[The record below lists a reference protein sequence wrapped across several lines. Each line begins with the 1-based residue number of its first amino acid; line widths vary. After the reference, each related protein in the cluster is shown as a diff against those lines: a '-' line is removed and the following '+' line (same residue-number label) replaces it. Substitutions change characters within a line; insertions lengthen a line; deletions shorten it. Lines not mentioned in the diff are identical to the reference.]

1 MKRFGIPVLI
11 TLSLILS
18 AVPASSAAVIQGS
31 KCSKV
36 GDKQTFNG
44 LTFTCKKSGS
54 KLLWSQGV
62 KEQGYD
68 TAFAKS
74 HLAEAQAKATKILTD
89 AKSSAEQISSPPYC
103 VTQNSSAY
111 VSIGGD
117 ESTGLRALIYENPGI
132 CDITVRASAA
142 FRCDS
147 PLPPSKNTVTSTGVF
162 PLRAKEKLVVS
173 YNISRYFPQ
182 VLLECRLLTGV
193 SSNTV
198 NIWPD
203 GNPRVLTLSSSY
215 SGNFNQVEASKKAE
229 KLLKTARTQAEK
241 IVSDAKNP
249 VMIAKAWKAATG
261 KVAADKAAADKA
273 AADKAAADKAAADA
287 LAVVCVVGGSC
298 KVGNTGPGGGEVFY
312 DAGMEQPWGRFLEFA
327 PNGWHGSAS
336 DPKAKWCDNDSWPV
350 YGPEG
355 ETIGQGK
362 PNTKLMLQHCTS
374 GAAVVAAS
382 YRGGS
387 KDDWYLPAIDELEEL
402 AKYVTRADED
412 DLVINGGYGR
422 LKIIREG
429 FNSALWSSTNY
440 QGKWG
445 YAEAALGHG
454 QLSSIWSKYYEEHVR
469 PIRAFSVADAST
481 LRKAATNKNC
491 SPNPKCAVGSI
502 GPGGGEVFY
511 DAGSQQSWGRYLE
524 VAPIGWSG
532 TTDDPEVPWC
542 NITDV
547 YFTALITNEAVRA
560 TLGVEI
566 GKGKANTDLMA
577 ANCRSGAL
585 SLSRSYKGGMKGD
598 WYLPSRVELNELCKY
613 AYFQPTGKNDEECRG
628 SGKIRTGFFQ
638 KTYWSS
644 TEDDVINVPYQSFN
658 SGGSG
663 YAQKKGAEHV
673 RPIRAF

>member
-1 MKRFGIPVLI
+1 M
-11 TLSLILS
+11 
-18 AVPASSAAVIQGS
+18 PATAAVKIGDICKSVGQTTTVNGS
-31 KCSKV
+31 A
-36 GDKQTFNG
+36 
-44 LTFTCKKSGS
+44 LTCTKSGS
-54 KLLWSQGV
+54 KSVWSKGV
-62 KEQGYD
+62 KIDSYNA
-68 TAFAKS
+68 AFAREYLS
-74 HLAEAQAKATKILTD
+74 EAKKNAAKILED
-89 AKSSAEQISSPPYC
+89 AKSTANQISSPPYC
-103 VTQNSSAY
+103 STGNSSARAY
-111 VSIGGD
+111 IGSDGN
-117 ESTGLRALIYENPGI
+117 LRALVFENPGI
-132 CDITVRASAA
+132 CDITVRASAS

-147 PLPPSKNTVTSTGVF
+147 PLPPSKNTVRSTGVF
-162 PLRAKEKLVVS
+162 SLRAKEKLVFSNWS
-173 YNISRYFPQ
+173 YYFPQ
-182 VLLECRLLTGV
+182 VNLECRLLTG
-193 SSNTV
+193 SSGLAINLSR
-198 NIWPD
+198 D
-203 GNPRVLTLSSSY
+203 GQEPSVVTLSSSY
-215 SGNFNQVEASKKAE
+215 SGSFNQVEASKKADQIIRSA
-229 KLLKTARTQAEK
+229 TARAEK
-241 IVSDAKNP
+241 IIADAKNP
-249 VMIAKAWKAATG
+249 VMITKAWKAA
-261 KVAADKAAADKA
+261 AAKAAAAKAATDKAAAAKA
-273 AADKAAADKAAADA
+273 AAAKAAADA
-287 LAVVCVVGGSC
+287 LAVICVVGGSC

-327 PNGWHGSAS
+327 PNGWYGSAS

-429 FNSALWSSTNY
+429 FKSALWSSTNY
-440 QGKWG
+440 RGEWG

-469 PIRAFSVADAST
+469 PVRAFSIADATT
-481 LRKAATNKNC
+481 LRRAATNKNC
-491 SPNPKCAVGSI
+491 SPNPKCSVGSI

-524 VAPIGWSG
+524 VAPMGWSG

-542 NITDV
+542 NVTDV
-547 YFTALITNEAVRA
+547 DFTALITNEAVRA

-566 GKGKANTDLMA
+566 GKGRANTNLMVT
-577 ANCRSGAL
+577 NCRSGAVFL
-585 SLSRSYKGGMKGD
+585 AHTYKGGNKGD
-598 WYLPSRVELNELCKY
+598 WHLPSREELNELCKY
-613 AYFQPTGKNDEECRG
+613 VNFQPTGKNDEECRG
-628 SGKIRTGFFQ
+628 SGKIRTGFFP

-644 TEDDVINVPYQSFN
+644 SEWNVINVPYQSFN

-663 YAQKKGAEHV
+663 YAHKKWEEHV

>member
-1 MKRFGIPVLI
+1 
-11 TLSLILS
+11 
-18 AVPASSAAVIQGS
+18 VPATAAVKI
-31 KCSKV
+31 
-36 GDKQTFNG
+36 GD
-44 LTFTCKKSGS
+44 TCKSVGQTTTVNGSALTCTKSGS
-54 KLLWSQGV
+54 KSVWSKGV
-62 KEQGYD
+62 KIDSYNA
-68 TAFAKS
+68 AFAREYLS
-74 HLAEAQAKATKILTD
+74 EAKKNAAKILED
-89 AKSSAEQISSPPYC
+89 AKSTANQISSPPYC
-103 VTQNSSAY
+103 STGNSSARAY
-111 VSIGGD
+111 IGSDGN
-117 ESTGLRALIYENPGI
+117 LRALVFENPGI
-132 CDITVRASAA
+132 CDITVRASAS

-147 PLPPSKNTVTSTGVF
+147 PLPPSKNTVRSTGVF
-162 PLRAKEKLVVS
+162 SLRAKEKLVFSNWS
-173 YNISRYFPQ
+173 YYFPQ
-182 VLLECRLLTGV
+182 VNLECRLLTG
-193 SSNTV
+193 SSGLAINLSR
-198 NIWPD
+198 D
-203 GNPRVLTLSSSY
+203 GQEPSVMTLSSSY
-215 SGNFNQVEASKKAE
+215 SGSFNQVEASKKADQIIRSA
-229 KLLKTARTQAEK
+229 KVRAEK
-241 IVSDAKNP
+241 IIADAKNP
-249 VMIAKAWKAATG
+249 VMIAKAWKATAAKAT
-261 KVAADKAAADKA
+261 AAKAAADKA
-273 AADKAAADKAAADA
+273 AADKATAAKAAADA
-287 LAVVCVVGGSC
+287 LAVICVVGGSC

-327 PNGWHGSAS
+327 PNGWYGSAS

-402 AKYVTRADED
+402 AKYVSRADED

-429 FNSALWSSTNY
+429 FKSALWSSTNY
-440 QGKWG
+440 RGKWG

-469 PIRAFSVADAST
+469 PVRAFSIADATT
-481 LRKAATNKNC
+481 LRKAAINKNC
-491 SPNPKCAVGSI
+491 SPNPKCEVGSI

-532 TTDDPEVPWC
+532 TTNDPEEPWC

-547 YFTALITNEAVRA
+547 YFTPLITNEAVRA

-566 GKGKANTDLMA
+566 GKGRANTNLMV
-577 ANCRSGAL
+577 ANCRSGAVF
-585 SLSRSYKGGMKGD
+585 RAHTYKGGMKGD
-598 WYLPSRVELNELCKY
+598 WYLPSREELNELCKY
-613 AYFQPTGKNDEECRG
+613 VNSQPTGKKDEECRG
-628 SGKIRTGFFQ
+628 SGKIRTGFFP

-644 TEDDVINVPYQSFN
+644 SEYDVINVPWQSFN

>member
-1 MKRFGIPVLI
+1 VRKFISV
-11 TLSLILS
+11 TLILVFTLTS
-18 AVPASSAAVIQGS
+18 ASVPATAAVKI
-31 KCSKV
+31 
-36 GDKQTFNG
+36 GD
-44 LTFTCKKSGS
+44 TCKSVGQTTTVNGSVLTCAKSGS
-54 KLLWSQGV
+54 KLVWSKGV
-62 KEQGYD
+62 KADSYD
-68 TAFAKS
+68 TAFAS
-74 HLAEAQAKATKILTD
+74 EYLSEAKKNAAKILED
-89 AKSSAEQISSPPYC
+89 AKSTANQISSAPYC
-103 VTQNSSAY
+103 STGNSSARAY
-111 VSIGGD
+111 IGSDGN
-117 ESTGLRALIYENPGI
+117 LRALVFENPGI
-132 CDITVRASAA
+132 CDITVRASAS

-147 PLPPSKNTVTSTGVF
+147 PLPPSKNTVRSTGVF
-162 PLRAKEKLVVS
+162 SLRAKEKLVFSNWS
-173 YNISRYFPQ
+173 YYFPQ
-182 VLLECRLLTGV
+182 VNLECRLLTG
-193 SSNTV
+193 SSGLAINLSR
-198 NIWPD
+198 D
-203 GNPRVLTLSSSY
+203 GQEPSVVTLSSSY
-215 SGNFNQVEASKKAE
+215 SGSFNQVEASKKADQIIRSA
-229 KLLKTARTQAEK
+229 TARAEK
-241 IVSDAKNP
+241 IIADAKNP
-249 VMIAKAWKAATG
+249 VMITKAWKAA
-261 KVAADKAAADKA
+261 AAKAATAKAATDKAAADKA
-273 AADKAAADKAAADA
+273 AAAKAAADA
-287 LAVVCVVGGSC
+287 LAVICVVGGSC

-327 PNGWHGSAS
+327 PNGWYGSAS

-440 QGKWG
+440 RGQWG
-445 YAEAALGHG
+445 YATAALGHG

-469 PIRAFSVADAST
+469 PIRAFSIADAAT
-481 LRKAATNKNC
+481 LRKAAINKNC
-491 SPNPKCAVGSI
+491 SPNPKCSVGSI

-532 TTDDPEVPWC
+532 TTNDPEESWC

-547 YFTALITNEAVRA
+547 YFTPLITNEAVRA

-566 GKGKANTDLMA
+566 GKGRANTNLMA

-585 SLSRSYKGGMKGD
+585 SLSRAYKGGMKGD
-598 WYLPSRVELNELCKY
+598 WYLPSREELNELCKY
-613 AYFQPTGKNDEECRG
+613 VNSQPTGKKDEECRG
-628 SGKIRTGFFQ
+628 SGKIRTGFFP

-644 TEDDVINVPYQSFN
+644 SEYDVINVPWQSFN

>member
-1 MKRFGIPVLI
+1 MKRFGIPALI
-11 TLSLILS
+11 TLSLILGV
-18 AVPASSAAVIQGS
+18 VPASSAAVIQGS

-36 GDKQTFNG
+36 GDKQTLNG

-74 HLAEAQAKATKILTD
+74 HFAEAQAKATKILED
-89 AKSSAEQISSPPYC
+89 AKVLANQISSPPNC
-103 VTQNSSAY
+103 TISNSRAFAA
-111 VSIGGD
+111 IGSEDG
-117 ESTGLRALIYENPGI
+117 RKALVFDNPGQ
-132 CDITVRASAA
+132 CELLVRASAV
-142 FRCDS
+142 FFCDGAGRGVRIA
-147 PLPPSKNTVTSTGVF
+147 VTSTGMF
-162 PLRAKEKLVVS
+162 PLRAGSKLLVS
-173 YNISRYFPQ
+173 FNYARYFPQ
-182 VLLECRLLTGV
+182 VLNDCELQARG
-193 SSNTV
+193 SSSLINISSV
-198 NIWPD
+198 NQ
-203 GNPRVLTLSSSY
+203 NPSVMVLSSRY
-215 SGNFNQVEASKKAE
+215 TGAFNQVEASRKAE
-229 KLLKTARTQAEK
+229 KLLQTARTQAEK
-241 IVSDAKNP
+241 IIADAKNP
-249 VMIAKAWKAATG
+249 VMIAKAWKATAAKAT
-261 KVAADKAAADKA
+261 AAKAAADKA
-273 AADKAAADKAAADA
+273 AADKATAAKAAADA
-287 LAVVCVVGGSC
+287 LAVICVVGGSC

-327 PNGWHGSAS
+327 PNGWYGSAS

-402 AKYVTRADED
+402 AKYVSRADED

-429 FNSALWSSTNY
+429 FKSALWSSTNY
-440 QGKWG
+440 RGKWG

-469 PIRAFSVADAST
+469 PVRAFSIADATT
-481 LRKAATNKNC
+481 LRKAAINKNC
-491 SPNPKCAVGSI
+491 SPNPKCEVGSI

-532 TTDDPEVPWC
+532 TTNDPEEQWC

-547 YFTALITNEAVRA
+547 YFTPLITNEAVRA

-566 GKGKANTDLMA
+566 GKGRANTNLMV
-577 ANCRSGAL
+577 ANCRSGAVF
-585 SLSRSYKGGMKGD
+585 RAHTYKGGMKGD
-598 WYLPSRVELNELCKY
+598 WYLPSREELNELCKY
-613 AYFQPTGKNDEECRG
+613 VNSQPTGKKDEECRG
-628 SGKIRTGFFQ
+628 SGKIRTGFFP

-644 TEDDVINVPYQSFN
+644 SEYDVINVPWQSFN